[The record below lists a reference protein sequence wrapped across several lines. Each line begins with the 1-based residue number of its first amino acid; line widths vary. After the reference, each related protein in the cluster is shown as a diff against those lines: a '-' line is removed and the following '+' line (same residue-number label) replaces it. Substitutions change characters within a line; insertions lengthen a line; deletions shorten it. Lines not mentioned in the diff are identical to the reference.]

1 MLEDLQKFFAPPAFE
16 DDENTRV
23 AALLNSI
30 LWTIIIIGVLYTLA
44 APFMLQQYTSAV
56 LTASIVIVA
65 VISRQLMT
73 RGHIRAASITLLIIF
88 HIVLTISIVVSDGTF
103 GASYFSLVMTTVIAG
118 TLIGGRAAYV
128 MAFINTLTALGITL
142 AQDSLPASLIPQTPI
157 TYWSSLVVY
166 LFFIAALQQASTNGF
181 DKLFENLR
189 RIQNELMQK
198 NRELQESGANLENRI
213 AARTAELD
221 AANQRNERRARQ
233 FESISQVARVINQT
247 QNLEDL
253 LPQIT
258 QVISR
263 QFGFYHVGVFLLDAK
278 NEYAALAAANSE
290 GGQKMLA
297 RDHKLRV
304 GQTGIVGTVAGSRT
318 PRIALDVGQDAV
330 YFDNP
335 DLPDTR
341 SEIALPLLRA
351 GRQVMGVLDVQSR
364 EPNAFGQ
371 EDIRIL
377 TALSDQ
383 VAIAIDNARLFEET
397 RKALLEAEVI
407 YRREIQAGWVKYTR
421 SQKLAGIRRRS
432 TKSSFLADPLELPGV
447 QEVIRSGS
455 IYKKNLEDDD
465 TTMQFTM
472 PMKLRGEVVGVLN
485 VKTDSNREWSAD
497 EMDIVSA
504 IVERAALAI
513 ENARLLEESRKIA
526 VKEQAIGEISAKIG
540 AGTELETIL
549 KTAVRE
555 LGAQISG
562 AQITVE
568 IGGGGE

>member
-30 LWTIIIIGVLYTLA
+30 LWAIIIIGVLYTLA